1 MTTQGNKGDRA
12 REVGRNKIRQL
23 GLKQQRKNREA
34 EIAKIIEQLERY
46 EVSGLKRVPFG
57 IKKSKAQLLK
67 EFKNLMGID
76 YRDYRGITQ
85 RYSRSKDDP
94 LASATAGFRKRTS
107 TKEKNI
113 KEGKG
118 AELDAGR
125 NIPLTSSRQ
134 KNKKP
139 TQFLNEKNILGEGMP
154 SPLTREQRLNIASQ
168 NVNKLTDKQKEAG
181 RKRNQAISKKLKLN
195 KGGPQDPMP
204 YVELEPDRGRLD
216 QNILN
221 VSENQ
226 GFGGTKPEDRDQNIV
241 EKLVSSLLGRTIRF
255 EDIPDDDPDFD
266 QGLKSEGHIAY
277 PAGRPDLRMGGMTAR
292 SGATTKFKRPLG
304 MKGGGAI
311 SSAERKRI
319 ARIVQDYKQK
329 KARKSNGKRTNR

>member
-12 REVGRNKIRQL
+12 REAGRNKIRQL

-46 EVSGLKRVPFG
+46 EVSGLRRVPFG
-57 IKKSKAQLLK
+57 IKKSKDQLLK

-85 RYSRSKDDP
+85 RYSTEDE
-94 LASATAGFRKRTS
+94 GTS
-107 TKEKNI
+107 RFDLR
-113 KEGKG
+113 GRG
-118 AELDAGR
+118 RGSELDAGR
-125 NIPLTSSRQ
+125 NIPLTSSKQ

-139 TQFLNEKNILGEGMP
+139 TPFLNEKKILGEGMP
-154 SPLTREQRLNIASQ
+154 SPLTSKQRLDTVRQ
-168 NVNKLTDKQKEAG
+168 NVNKMSPEEKEAG
-181 RKRNQAISKKLKLN
+181 RKRNQAIKKEIRNFGQRETDAGMEGVLDTQSILLEGDK
-195 KGGPQDPMP
+195 
-204 YVELEPDRGRLD
+204 YVSPDFSPDRDRLERS
-216 QNILN
+216 IK
-221 VSENQ
+221 SA
-226 GFGGTKPEDRDQNIV
+226 PEDKNIV
-241 EKLVSSLLGRTIRF
+241 EQLVSKLLGRNIRF

-292 SGATTKFKRPLG
+292 SGATTKFKKPLG
-304 MKGGGAI
+304 MMGGGNITRAQ
-311 SSAERKRI
+311 RQRI
-319 ARIVQDYKQK
+319 ARIMQDYKQK

>member
-1 MTTQGNKGDRA
+1 MHITEKDECAMTTQGNKGDRA

-34 EIAKIIEQLERY
+34 EIAKIIEQLNEY
-46 EVSGLKRVPFG
+46 EVSGLRRVPF
-57 IKKSKAQLLK
+57 KKSKAQLLK

-85 RYSRSKDDP
+85 RYSRSKEDP
-94 LASATAGFRKRTS
+94 LASATARFRT
-107 TKEKNI
+107 TKQKNI

-125 NIPLTSSRQ
+125 NIPLTSSKQ

-139 TQFLNEKNILGEGMP
+139 TPFLNEK
-154 SPLTREQRLNIASQ
+154 RDRLERSLVSAPPPPI
-168 NVNKLTDKQKEAG
+168 
-181 RKRNQAISKKLKLN
+181 
-195 KGGPQDPMP
+195 PMP
-204 YVELEPDRGRLD
+204 REKPTPPMRKEDSDLVGSGARLK
-216 QNILN
+216 
-221 VSENQ
+221 
-226 GFGGTKPEDRDQNIV
+226 GFGYGDKSPQFSGNLDLNRAKSIRPDDDRDRLERSIKSAPEDKNIV
-241 EKLVSSLLGRTIRF
+241 EQLVSKLLGRNIRF

-292 SGATTKFKRPLG
+292 SGATTKFKKPLG
-304 MKGGGAI
+304 MMGGGNITRAQ
-311 SSAERKRI
+311 RQRI
-319 ARIVQDYKQK
+319 ARIMQDYKQK

>member
-1 MTTQGNKGDRA
+1 MTTK

-46 EVSGLKRVPFG
+46 EVSGLRAVPFG

-76 YRDYRGITQ
+76 YRDYRGMTQ

-94 LASATAGFRKRTS
+94 LASATAGFRT

-134 KNKKP
+134 KNQKP

-204 YVELEPDRGRLD
+204 VLEPDRGRLD

-255 EDIPDDDPDFD
+255 EDIPDDIDDPDSD
-266 QGLKSEGHIAY
+266 VGYKSEGHFAY
-277 PAGRPDLRMGGMTAR
+277 PAGRPDLRMGGMTSR
-292 SGATTKFKRPLG
+292 SGATTKFKKPLG
-304 MKGGGAI
+304 MKGGGNITRAQ
-311 SSAERKRI
+311 RQRI
-319 ARIVQDYKQK
+319 ARIMQDYKQK